1 MIPREV
7 NILGRTYKIRQ
18 KQMKDYGLCDYDNK
32 CILLKTGMSTT
43 QREETILHEV
53 LHAILYESGIGFK
66 FDTSTE
72 EAVVRALEHGL
83 YQAGFK
89 RITE

>member
-7 NILGRTYKIRQ
+7 NIQGVTYKVRR
-18 KQMKDYGLCDYDNK
+18 KQMKDYGFCDWTNK
-32 CILLKTGMSTT
+32 VIYLKTGMST
-43 QREETILHEV
+43 QMAEETFLHEC
-53 LHAILYESGIGFK
+53 LHAILYQSGINFQMDDK
-66 FDTSTE
+66 FE